1 MAGFQTFYMSGER
14 KRTDHMDVTE
24 CPRLAPLPFVT
35 ENEDLTKLMFIF

>member
-1 MAGFQTFYMSGER
+1 MAGFQTFYMSGEG